1 MKKQTGFTLIELMVV
16 MAIIAILATAG
27 LSAYTGYLKKARDT
41 TRIADI
47 SAINNIVMGM
57 TNPSNGASPDTVAK
71 VGNAIKDANNN
82 VDLLDPM
89 AWKAVCLSTA
99 TGNTLGVCTYWYA
112 QCDEG
117 TGYAIATTFESKTNQ
132 GLYATDPTGLVAAS
146 VAGATGAG
154 GIATIPTSTAPA
166 VPVLVAAATTSAADA
181 FYMVGSCK
189 AYQSASAT
197 GVKFFTAIPAGV

>member
-1 MKKQTGFTLIELMVV
+1 MKKQSGFTLIELMVV

-57 TNPSNGASPDTVAK
+57 VSIDSSSPDTVAE
-71 VGNAIKDANNN
+71 VGNAVKDANNG

-99 TGNTLGVCTYWYA
+99 TANTLGVCTYWYA

-132 GLYATDPTGLVAAS
+132 GLYATDPTGTVAA
-146 VAGATGAG
+146 VAGSG
-154 GIATIPTSTAPA
+154 GIGTIPTSTAPA
-166 VPVLVAAATTSAADA
+166 VPVLVASATASNADA

-189 AYQSASAT
+189 AYQSASAS
-197 GVKFFTAIPAGV
+197 GVKYFTAIPAGV